1 MSDHFS
7 SGAQSAESQSA
18 ERRRTGPH
26 LTGPQP
32 TDATPTDPR
41 PTDATPFAPHPTVPH
56 PTDATPTEPRVAVE
70 RLEQYSRAEQ
80 EQILGPGAD
89 PYGVAYTGLTYLPK
103 EIHFGVR
110 AADGRLVAH
119 TGLRP
124 LPLTAGGTDLTVMG
138 VGGVCVAPDRRGGG
152 LAHAV
157 VGAALDHARTLGH
170 RRALLFCRPPLVTLY
185 RGLGFREVTQEV
197 TVEQPE
203 GRLAVMPLRT
213 MWAPLAAG
221 ADWPEGPVRLRSLPM

>member
-7 SGAQSAESQSA
+7 
-18 ERRRTGPH
+18 P
-26 LTGPQP
+26 GPQLP
-32 TDATPTDPR
+32 GPR
-41 PTDATPFAPHPTVPH
+41 PSAPHPAEPFQAGAHPAGPQAGAH
-56 PTDATPTEPRVAVE
+56 PTGRSAVE
-70 RLEQYSRAEQ
+70 RLERYGRAEQ
-80 EQILGPGAD
+80 EEVLGPGAD
-89 PYGVAYTGLTYLPK
+89 PYGVAYTGLTFLPK

-110 AADGRLVAH
+110 ATDGRLVAH
-119 TGLRP
+119 TGLLP

-157 VGAALDHARTLGH
+157 VGAALAHARTLGH
-170 RRALLFCRPPLVTLY
+170 RRALLFCRPPLAAFY
-185 RGLGFREVTQEV
+185 RGLGFREVAGEV

-213 MWAPLAAG
+213 MWAPLSAG
-221 ADWPEGPVRLRSLPM
+221 TDWPEGPVRLRSLPM